1 MDYHPLK
8 PDDLS
13 PAAAEAASA
22 ESASSDLD
30 QRLTRALEAV
40 PEIRI
45 PADFAARVASR
56 VPARP
61 IVASAPTHYG
71 DYASLLGVL
80 VTLAAMFWFGIHT
93 HGPAFSFVESFLLAE
108 FIALTL
114 WLSVRRHR
122 LR

>member
-1 MDYHPLK
+1 MDYHPMN

-13 PAAAEAASA
+13 PASA
-22 ESASSDLD
+22 EPASSELD
-30 QRLTRALEAV
+30 QRLTRALEAA
-40 PEIRI
+40 PEVRI

-56 VPARP
+56 VPARL
-61 IVASAPTHYG
+61 IVASTPTHYG

-80 VTLAAMFWFGIHT
+80 VTLAAMFWFGVNTHT
-93 HGPAFSFVESFLLAE
+93 GPAFSFVESFLLAE

-114 WLSVRRHR
+114 WLSIRRHR